1 MSTAPREHITP
12 VITDFMTKLT
22 DNFTERFP
30 LRDCSLLS
38 MKPEAYFCVKT
49 KKVMSWIDESLFQ
62 MKMVDVQS
70 AFDRSLVS
78 FL

>member
-30 LRDCSLLS
+30 LRD
-38 MKPEAYFCVKT
+38 
-49 KKVMSWIDESLFQ
+49 
-62 MKMVDVQS
+62 
-70 AFDRSLVS
+70 
-78 FL
+78 